1 MRLVMGVRYNDYSIA
16 ISKLE
21 WTKRQAMIAKA
32 QYKMTP
38 GDLEM
43 TLALVRGGNLATAG
57 ERLGVDTST
66 VFRSLRRIERG
77 LGRLLFERT
86 RSGYRATELAI
97 QLAEHAEQMEVAL
110 EAARSSVEA
119 QPTQVSG
126 TVRITT
132 TDTVLHGLVAP
143 ALRGLRK
150 VHPLLS
156 YELHTG
162 NELTNLTRRDADI
175 AVRATKRPPQHLV
188 GKHIGP
194 IRVALYA
201 AKRGR
206 AGNFTDVEAGKA
218 DWIAPDDALPEHP
231 SVVWRKRHFP
241 KSDPRYR
248 VNSILSVLELVA
260 LGLGVGIVPLFLA
273 DGRSDVVRLTEPL
286 DECETDLWLLTHPEL
301 RHLRRVAEVYAHL
314 AQAMNMP

>member
-1 MRLVMGVRYNDYSIA
+1 
-16 ISKLE
+16 
-21 WTKRQAMIAKA
+21 MIASA
-32 QYKMTP
+32 QYRMTA
-38 GDLEM
+38 GDLEV
-43 TLALVRGGNLATAG
+43 TLALVRGGTLAAAG
-57 ERLGVDTST
+57 ERLGIDAST
-66 VFRSLRRIERG
+66 VFRALQRIERG
-77 LGRLLFERT
+77 LGRTLFERT
-86 RSGYRATELAI
+86 RSGYLSTELSTE
-97 QLAEHAEQMEVAL
+97 LAEHAERMEVSL
-110 EAARSSVEA
+110 EAARSSLEA
-119 QPTQVSG
+119 APAQVSG

-143 ALRGLRK
+143 ALRSLRT

-162 NELTNLTRRDADI
+162 NELASLTRRDADI

-201 AKRGR
+201 AKRGSAR
-206 AGNFTDVEAGKA
+206 KFADVEAGKA

-241 KSDPRYR
+241 KAAPRYR
-248 VNSILSVLELVA
+248 VNSILSVLELVV

-273 DGRSDVVRLTEPL
+273 NGRDDVIRLGEPL
-286 DECETDLWLLTHPEL
+286 DECETELWLLTHPEA
-301 RHLRRVAEVYAHL
+301 RHLRRVGAVYSHL
-314 AQAMNMP
+314 ADTINMP